1 MADPRIDDVMSAI
14 LTGRPH
20 QVDDPRDYEAEW
32 EMRHDPEA
40 DLDRMEDRYETEMDR
55 RWE

>member
-20 QVDDPRDYEAEW
+20 QVDDERDYEAEW

-40 DLDRMEDRYETEMDR
+40 DLDRMEDRYEASLDATH
-55 RWE
+55 

>member
-1 MADPRIDDVMSAI
+1 MTTDPRLEAVLAGI

-32 EMRHDPEA
+32 EARHDPEA
-40 DLDRMEDRYETEMDR
+40 DLDRMEDRYEKELDR
-55 RWE
+55 

>member
-20 QVDDPRDYEAEW
+20 QVDDERDYEAEW
-32 EMRHDPEA
+32 EARRDPEA